1 MVSVAQVQAAL
12 DEVQGNL
19 DRLWRLVEQLLDVT
33 QARQGILTLN
43 REPCHLEDIVRAG
56 VEEQRLLTPNRSLSL
71 HLPQQGDL
79 PIMVDADAQRL
90 GQVLTNYLANAVR
103 YSPADQPI
111 EVALQVIE
119 PPPEDRAFVRVAVRD
134 YGPGIAPEECM
145 TIWDRFQRAR
155 STSEGGSGLG
165 LGLYIARTIIERHGG
180 HVGVE
185 SAVGAGST
193 FWFSLPLAPSKA
205 ADADLSG
212 ELSDSSPRQ
221 DDIAS

>member
-1 MVSVAQVQAAL
+1 
-12 DEVQGNL
+12 
-19 DRLWRLVEQLLDVT
+19 
-33 QARQGILTLN
+33 
-43 REPCHLEDIVRAG
+43 
-56 VEEQRLLTPNRSLSL
+56 
-71 HLPQQGDL
+71 
-79 PIMVDADAQRL
+79 
-90 GQVLTNYLANAVR
+90 
-103 YSPADQPI
+103 
-111 EVALQVIE
+111 VALQVIE

-134 YGPGIAPEECM
+134 YGPGIAPEERM

-212 ELSDSSPRQ
+212 ELSDGPLRQ